1 MQPESE
7 NRNRLQLKLGWD
19 SSQNKIKKTR
29 SRQKP
34 EQNK

>member
-19 SSQNKIKKTR
+19 SSQNKIKKNTQQAKTR
-29 SRQKP
+29 TK
-34 EQNK
+34 